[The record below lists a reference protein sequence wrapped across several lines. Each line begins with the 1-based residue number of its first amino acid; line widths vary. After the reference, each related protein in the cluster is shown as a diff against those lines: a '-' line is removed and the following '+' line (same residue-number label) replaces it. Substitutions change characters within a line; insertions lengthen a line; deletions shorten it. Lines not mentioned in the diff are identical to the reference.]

1 MRCLIGAET
10 EHLGALVKRCPP
22 LGARHRSGSGNAIT
36 ELGHGRFAQ
45 APWPNWAV
53 KLTRILPDFCGHSD
67 LTEMSYGQ
75 NRP

>member
-1 MRCLIGAET
+1 MERSPDFG
-10 EHLGALVKRCPP
+10 P
-22 LGARHRSGSGNAIT
+22 LHQVQHQFLS
-36 ELGHGRFAQ
+36 
-45 APWPNWAV
+45 PWPNITV